1 MGRKKKWNGDKE
13 LNYMDNETPPL
24 SHSSPWLLIDLRI
37 VAFQLRQHEASST
50 GFFVGPC
57 QTLPPTFHRAYEIKV
72 NYSVSLILAWNLQSR
87 LQERLRVISTFRA
100 VC

>member
-1 MGRKKKWNGDKE
+1 MKH
-13 LNYMDNETPPL
+13 PPPPRP
-24 SHSSPWLLIDLRI
+24 SPWLLIDLRI

-72 NYSVSLILAWNLQSR
+72 NYSVSANFSLELTEPSAREVEGHQY
-87 LQERLRVISTFRA
+87 F
-100 VC
+100 